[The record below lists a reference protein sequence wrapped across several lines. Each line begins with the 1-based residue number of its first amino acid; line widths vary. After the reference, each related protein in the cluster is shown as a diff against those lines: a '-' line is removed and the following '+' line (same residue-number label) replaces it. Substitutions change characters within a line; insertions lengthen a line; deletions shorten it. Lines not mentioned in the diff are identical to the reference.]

1 MAKMDDLIK
10 EIKNKAKSDLKIVIK
25 DVQNAK

>member
-10 EIKNKAKSDLKIVIK
+10 EIKNKAKSDLKTVIK